1 MTSPREPQYLD
12 AQPQVRDQSA
22 ARAHAADTILLS
34 SESLL
39 QGRRVIEID
48 HNGQCYRLSH
58 TRQGK
63 LILTK

>member
-1 MTSPREPQYLD
+1 MD
-12 AQPQVRDQSA
+12 AHHEHSQSNNA
-22 ARAHAADTILLS
+22 GNRADAFIANEHLLNPIMLN

-48 HNGQCYRLSH
+48 HNGQCYRLSK